1 MSAAVGQ
8 RAWLSTTTIDRSI
21 AVAAITSGRPRPL
34 PQEPHA
40 AYYPGMSTRVSGP
53 DVLIIGAPK
62 AGTSALHTALARHPR
77 VFASRVKEPKYFM
90 CTDAPP
96 PAYRGPGDAH
106 SQQEWVWRAGDYQAL
121 FADAPDGSLR
131 LESTPFYLYL
141 PHARRRLA
149 EELPQARFI
158 VVVRDPVDRA
168 YSNWMHLWVDGLEPE
183 ADFVTAWRSEEDR
196 IRAGWAPFWH
206 YRRLGRYGEQ
216 LADLYA
222 RVERERIL
230 VLRYRRL
237 VDEPA
242 ATLNQVCAFLGIET
256 DLIRAVPADNS
267 RPFVRPGVRAAI
279 LGRAIRAGSA
289 AGSHLRPDVWRQ
301 AAKPFYK
308 ALQSGQPGRRPRL
321 SPGIRAELVQDY
333 RDDVRLLEDL
343 LGEPYTDWLSVSD
356 RGSFR
361 ERVQPV
367 ASR

>member
-1 MSAAVGQ
+1 
-8 RAWLSTTTIDRSI
+8 
-21 AVAAITSGRPRPL
+21 
-34 PQEPHA
+34 
-40 AYYPGMSTRVSGP
+40 MSTRESRP

-62 AGTSALHTALARHPR
+62 AGTSALHTALAQHPR
-77 VFASRVKEPKYFM
+77 VFAPRIKEPKYYM

-106 SQQEWVWRAGDYQAL
+106 SQQEWVWRARDYQAL
-121 FADAPDGSLR
+121 FAGAGAGALR

-149 EELPQARFI
+149 EELPDARFI
-158 VVVRDPVDRA
+158 VVIRDPVDRA

-183 ADFVTAWRSEEDR
+183 ADFVTAWQSEEAR

-216 LADLYA
+216 LADLYS

-242 ATLNQVCAFLGIET
+242 TTLNRVCAFLGIEA
-256 DLIRAVPADNS
+256 DLINTIPADNS
-267 RPFVRPGVRAAI
+267 RPFVRPGLRAAM

-289 AGSHLRPDVWRQ
+289 AGSHLRPEVWRQ

-308 ALQSGQPGRRPRL
+308 ALQSGQPGQRPRL
-321 SPGIRAELVQDY
+321 TPDIRAGLVDDY
-333 RDDVRLLEDL
+333 RDDVALLESL
-343 LGEPYTDWLSVSD
+343 LDESFTDWRSTSG

-361 ERVQPV
+361 DRVQPV
-367 ASR
+367 PSA